1 MGKSKAKN
9 KKRRQDRAK
18 VRLEPKPISLA
29 DQIEPAISNAP
40 VGATPR
46 GCPSS
51 AAKGGQARGPAP
63 TPIGVTDDL
72 PPLSPM
78 GIEIANRW
86 GKNGLADFE
95 RIRRT

>member
-1 MGKSKAKN
+1 MPKSNAKG
-9 KKRRQDRAK
+9 KKRRQERAK
-18 VRLEPKPISLA
+18 ARLEPKPISLA
-29 DQIEPAISNAP
+29 DQIEPAVLNTP
-40 VGATPR
+40 VGAIPR

-51 AAKGGQARGPAP
+51 AAEGGQARGPAP

-78 GIEIANRW
+78 AIQIANRW

-95 RIRRT
+95 RIRRI